1 MINIREFRNGLK
13 RIWWERKQG
22 EARARAEGG
31 AEGMAGG
38 GVEDGAMEHG
48 RELDPVVVA
57 QERAYWFQ
65 DRPVEELIQERQES
79 RGVPGKHLQL

>member
-1 MINIREFRNGLK
+1 
-13 RIWWERKQG
+13 
-22 EARARAEGG
+22 
-31 AEGMAGG
+31 
-38 GVEDGAMEHG
+38 MEHG

-57 QERAYWFQ
+57 EERAYWFQ